1 MLSPVEYEK
10 MLVLLDQINGF
21 KRKTLGKIWKMID
34 RSNLPTDLAPKRLE
48 EL

>member
-1 MLSPVEYEK
+1 MLSPAEYDQ

-21 KRKTLGKIWKMID
+21 KRKTLGKIWKMIN